1 MDLKYTIQSGDTLS
15 QIAVDLGVEMRELA
29 AANQIEDANKIRAGK
44 QLIIPPKKEKRLEE
58 KEVQQIERSMQRQE
72 KPTLMQREEK
82 QPVAV
87 ERSMMAKQPV
97 AVERSMMDKAVDFF
111 IPSASASTKPSLMA
125 EKKPAPTQTIEQ
137 VPASDPTAMSTAPF
151 RLFSK
156 FIQRKVQSELLGKVD
171 DIEYT
176 EKDFTENEV
185 SSLYE
190 IASNAWKKGKSRIDY
205 QDYGDKDLEKGIRN
219 LGQDALTSATNVKAQ
234 LALTIGQAKVAE
246 EDGRLVLYDTYDFS
260 KIKSTPESF
269 YGKVRKWAG
278 DIGQEGSFPIR
289 MDLGPAPKV

>member
-15 QIAVDLGVEMRELA
+15 RIAVDLGVEMRELA

-72 KPTLMQREEK
+72 KPTLMQREE
-82 QPVAV
+82 
-87 ERSMMAKQPV
+87 KQPV

>member
-44 QLIIPPKKEKRLEE
+44 QLIIPPKNEKRREE

-72 KPTLMQREEK
+72 KPTLIQREEK

-87 ERSMMAKQPV
+87 ERSMM
-97 AVERSMMDKAVDFF
+97 EKAVDFF
-111 IPSASASTKPSLMA
+111 IPAASASTQPSLMA
-125 EKKPAPTQTIEQ
+125 EKKPAPKMVAAPTQTIQQ
-137 VPASDPTAMSTAPF
+137 VPASDPMAMSTAPI

-156 FIQRKVQSELLGKVD
+156 FLQRKVQSELFGKVE
-171 DIEYT
+171 DIQYT
-176 EKDFTENEV
+176 ENDFTPNEV

-190 IASNAWKKGKSRIDY
+190 IASNAWKKGNRRIDY
-205 QDYGDKDLEKGIRN
+205 QDYGDEELAKGIRN
-219 LGQDALTSATNVKAQ
+219 LGKDALTSATNVKAQ
-234 LALTIGQAKVAE
+234 LALTIGQAKIEE

-260 KIKSTPESF
+260 KIKNAPESL